1 MKTED
6 LEVITTS
13 IKDTLGDDATAQIA
27 DSLGL
32 LITENTKVQN
42 TLQAQEKEIQSLKE
56 KNDRLITA
64 NANLLQQVPIAKPVK
79 REEIQESKKSI
90 SLSDCFD
97 SKGNFKRSI

>member
-1 MKTED
+1 MKNED
-6 LEVITTS
+6 LEVITST

-42 TLQAQEKEIQSLKE
+42 TLQAQEKEIQLLRE

-64 NANLLQQVPIAKPVK
+64 NANLLQQVPIAKPVAK
-79 REEIQESKKSI
+79 EEPKESKKSI